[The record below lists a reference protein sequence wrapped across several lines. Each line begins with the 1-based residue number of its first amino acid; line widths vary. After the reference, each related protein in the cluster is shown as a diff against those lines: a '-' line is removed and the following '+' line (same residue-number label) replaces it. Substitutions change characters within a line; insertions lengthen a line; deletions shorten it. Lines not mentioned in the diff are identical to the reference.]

1 MPKKSRKT
9 ASKAKICQA
18 LIDLVP
24 AIGFQQ
30 LTISQ
35 LCQAAGINRGTFY
48 LNYLDKEDLLRQTEA
63 DFFAGIQELLKDSR
77 CRESDELFS
86 KESILRLLDYV
97 KENEDLVTVFFKS
110 DLVQRTEYRL
120 QEVMADVFASRQANL
135 AHPDIKQPYA
145 SRLVFG
151 GLATIFTLWVQRGMQ
166 ESPEEISQIID
177 QYRRLSPEEII
188 K

>member
-1 MPKKSRKT
+1 MPKRSRKT
-9 ASKAKICQA
+9 ASKAKIRQA

-24 AIGFQQ
+24 AVGFQQ

-35 LCQAAGINRGTFY
+35 LCQEAGINRGTFY

-63 DFFAGIQELLKDSR
+63 DFFAGIQELLKGSGR
-77 CRESDELFS
+77 RESAELFS

-97 KENEDLVTVFFKS
+97 KENEDLVMVFFKS

-135 AHPDIKQPYA
+135 VYPAIKQPYA

-166 ESPEEISQIID
+166 ESPEEISQILD
-177 QYRRLSPEEII
+177 QYRRMLPEEII

>member
-9 ASKAKICQA
+9 ASKAKIRQA

-77 CRESDELFS
+77 RRESDELFS

-135 AHPDIKQPYA
+135 AHPAIKQPYA

>member
-1 MPKKSRKT
+1 MPKRSRKT
-9 ASKAKICQA
+9 ASKAKIRQA

-24 AIGFQQ
+24 AVGFQQ

-35 LCQAAGINRGTFY
+35 LCQEAGINRGTFY

-63 DFFAGIQELLKDSR
+63 DFFAGIQELLKGSGR
-77 CRESDELFS
+77 RESAELFS

-97 KENEDLVTVFFKS
+97 KENEDLVMVFFKS

-135 AHPDIKQPYA
+135 VHPAIKQPYA

-166 ESPEEISQIID
+166 ESPEEISQILD
-177 QYRRLSPEEII
+177 QYRRMSPEEII